1 MPSNWYVL
9 TGAPGAGKTLLL
21 EELLRRGFA
30 VVPEAA
36 TDVIGELH
44 RAGVAEPWTL
54 TDFVER
60 VLAEQLERRTS
71 AGRFDRSR
79 PVIFDRSPV
88 CTLALA
94 RYIGQVPSPA
104 LVHAAGAACED
115 YAGGAFFVA
124 DLGFVERT
132 AARRISHSAARAFGR
147 LHVEAYL
154 ECGFELLDVPAWTVA
169 ARADMVE
176 STIRDRSEGGL
187 A

>member
-9 TGAPGAGKTLLL
+9 TGAPGAGKTMLL

-36 TDVIGELH
+36 TDVIGTLQ
-44 RAGVAEPWTL
+44 RASVATPWTFTEFADL
-54 TDFVER
+54 
-60 VLAEQLERRTS
+60 VLGEQLERATG
-71 AGRFDRSR
+71 AATFGPTR

-94 RYIGQVPSPA
+94 RYVGQVPSPG
-104 LVHAAGAACED
+104 LLHAAGAARED
-115 YAGGAFFVA
+115 YAGGVFFVA

-132 AARRISHSAARAFGR
+132 AARRMSHSAARAFGQ
-147 LHVEAYL
+147 LHIEAYL
-154 ECGFELLDVPAWTVA
+154 ECGFELVDVPAWTVA
-169 ARADMVE
+169 ERADMVE
-176 STIRDRSEGGL
+176 STIRDRAEGAL

>member
-9 TGAPGAGKTLLL
+9 TGAPGAGKSVLL

-36 TDVIGELH
+36 TDVIGTLH

-54 TDFVER
+54 TDFADR
-60 VLAEQLERRTS
+60 VLGEQLERATG
-71 AGRFDRSR
+71 AARFGPTRS
-79 PVIFDRSPV
+79 VIFDRSPV

-94 RYIGQVPSPA
+94 RYVGQAPSPG
-104 LVHAAGAACED
+104 LVHAAGAARED

-132 AARRISHSAARAFGR
+132 AARRISHSAARAFGQ
-147 LHVEAYL
+147 LHAEAYL
-154 ECGFELLDVPAWTVA
+154 ECGFELIGVPARTVA

-176 STIRDRSEGGL
+176 STIRDRSEG
-187 A
+187 AMA